1 MGKQDYKTNHGSQ
14 KELLALIHKRR
25 MMFGS
30 QFLTSYRKFSNKLT
44 KSIAL
49 AKKQHLAT
57 LLETK
62 KSILNLNGKSYDQ
75 YFRLQR

>member
-30 QFLTSYRKFSNKLT
+30 QFLTSYRKFLNKLT
-44 KSIAL
+44 KSIAF
-49 AKKQHLAT
+49 AKKHLAT

-75 YFRLQR
+75 YFQLQR

>member
-1 MGKQDYKTNHGSQ
+1 MSKQDKTNHGSQ

-25 MMFGS
+25 LMFGS

-49 AKKQHLAT
+49 AKKHLAT

-62 KSILNLNGKSYDQ
+62 NSILNLNGKLYDQ
-75 YFRLQR
+75 YFQLQR